1 MKQGFICLWKMP
13 NDTSNDTS
21 KWHAEIRKFYGQLN
35 GPALYPTYLIFSL
48 YEILI
53 IGYIIMRI

>member
-1 MKQGFICLWKMP
+1 MKQGFICLWTMP
-13 NDTSNDTS
+13 NDTS
-21 KWHAEIRKFYGQLN
+21 KLRAEIRKFYGQLN

>member
-1 MKQGFICLWKMP
+1 MP

-21 KWHAEIRKFYGQLN
+21 KWRAEIRKFYGQLN
-35 GPALYPTYLIFSL
+35 GPALYPTDLIFSL